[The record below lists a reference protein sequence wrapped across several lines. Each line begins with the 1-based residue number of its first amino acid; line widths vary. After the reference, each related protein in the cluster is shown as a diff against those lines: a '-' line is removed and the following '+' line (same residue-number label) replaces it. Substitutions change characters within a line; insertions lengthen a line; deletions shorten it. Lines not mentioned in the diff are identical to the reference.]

1 MARRNKMPFKN
12 PIPPPPKPHIHES
25 NKPNGSI
32 IGNIGTGM
40 SIGAGSAMGHK
51 VVESIFGSRSN
62 DVVTDNSELLNNQ
75 KIYQRKLIQMQTS
88 ICDDIRYAYNS
99 CITNGKDCSELSE
112 LMVKM
117 KC

>member
-12 PIPPPPKPHIHES
+12 PVPPPPKPYIHES
-25 NKPNGSI
+25 NKSNGSI
-32 IGNIGTGM
+32 MGNIGTGM

-62 DVVTDNSELLNNQ
+62 DVVKDNSELLNNQ
-75 KIYQRKLIQMQTS
+75 KIYERKLTQMQTS
-88 ICDDIRYAYNS
+88 ICDDIKIAYES
-99 CITNGKDCSELSE
+99 CINKGRDCTELAE